1 MIQDIAPHVYHNHY
15 DPEKTPAADSPV
27 AFVKNRSLFCQT
39 AMGALRFPTWGELE
53 NRAGVFRFLFTI
65 DQTDYFLALEED
77 GSPKAAPAWEDWDY
91 VPVFTL
97 MRLKP
102 KELSF
107 AALFACQLG
116 EWYGLNRFC
125 GRCGTT
131 MVHSEKERAMQCPH
145 CRNTVYPRINP
156 VVIVGVRS
164 GDKLLL
170 TKYKGRPNV
179 PFYALVAGFGEIG
192 ETIEET
198 VAREVYEETG
208 VRVKNLR
215 FYKSQP
221 WALSD
226 SLLFG
231 FFCDLDGEE
240 TIKVDGNELSVAEWV
255 PRGEIPN
262 RDDGYA
268 LTAEMIEYFRVKG
281 YGDYA

>member
-1 MIQDIAPHVYHNHY
+1 MIQDIQPHVYKNHY
-15 DPEKTPAADSPV
+15 FPEKVPASDSPV
-27 AFVKNRSLFCQT
+27 AFVKDRSLYCKT
-39 AMGALRFPTWGELE
+39 AMGSLRFPAYGELE
-53 NRAGVFRFLFTI
+53 DKSGLFRFLFTI
-65 DQTDYFLALEED
+65 DETDYFLALEEN
-77 GSPKAAPAWEDWDY
+77 GALKAAPGGDDWDY
-91 VPVFTL
+91 VPVFSL
-97 MRLKP
+97 MRMKP
-102 KELSF
+102 KELAF

-116 EWYGLNRFC
+116 EWYGLNRIC
-125 GRCGTT
+125 GRCGEP
-131 MVHSEKERAMQCPH
+131 MVHSDRERAMLCPH

-156 VVIVGVRS
+156 VVIVGVRN

-192 ETIEET
+192 ERIEDT
-198 VAREVYEETG
+198 VAREVFEETG

-231 FFCDLDGEE
+231 FFCDLDGPEE
-240 TIKVDGNELSVAEWV
+240 IRVDGDELSVAEWV
-255 PRGEIPN
+255 SREEIPN

-281 YGDYA
+281 YGDYQ

>member
-15 DPEKTPAADSPV
+15 FPEKVPATDSPV
-27 AFVKNRSLFCQT
+27 AFVKNRSLYCKT
-39 AMGALRFPTWGELE
+39 AMGALRFPVFGELE
-53 NRAGVFRFLFTI
+53 DKSGVFRFLFTI
-65 DQTDYFLALEED
+65 DETDYFLAVNED
-77 GSPKAAPAWEDWDY
+77 GSMKAAPAWEGWDY

-102 KELSF
+102 RELAF
-107 AALFACQLG
+107 AALFACSLG

-125 GRCGTT
+125 GRCGRP
-131 MVHSEKERAMQCPH
+131 MVHSERERAMQCPE

-156 VVIVGVRS
+156 VVIVGVRN

-198 VAREVYEETG
+198 VAREVFEETG
-208 VRVKNLR
+208 IRVKNLR

-231 FFCDLDGEE
+231 FFCDLDGDE
-240 TIKVDGNELSVAEWV
+240 TIKVDGDELSVAEWV
-255 PRGEIPN
+255 PREEIPN
-262 RDDGYA
+262 RDDGFA
-268 LTAEMIEYFRVKG
+268 LTAEMIEYFRTKG
-281 YGDYA
+281 QGDYD